1 MTDPT
6 GKHEPTPEEVKAAH
20 DWFEDLVYDVTRL
33 IDPLDPNLEIVEPA
47 IRKER
52 DAVSENFMLVIRAAV
67 EARQEWCAK
76 EFEGVECSCG
86 FIKEMKCGRCHAL
99 SAIRRGPEDND
110 AEG

>member
-1 MTDPT
+1 MS
-6 GKHEPTPEEVKAAH
+6 EPTPEEVKAAH

-67 EARQEWCAK
+67 EAETERCAK
-76 EFEGVECSCG
+76 EVEAFTKLPLG
-86 FIKEMKCGRCHAL
+86 WKAAITA
-99 SAIRRGPEDND
+99 AIRFESAVLKGE
-110 AEG
+110 E